1 MYSTR
6 TTKSN
11 RAASLGILCI
21 SLLLSACSASLQPV
35 QKSELS
41 EVAQIERARQM
52 AHTAPLKG
60 PLTLDEAMAR
70 AIKYNLDHRV
80 KLMEAAVAS
89 GQWRSDQFKQLPK
102 IVAEAGYA
110 WRNEENIRNS
120 TDSVTGLPSL
130 ANPSISSDREHTTT
144 GLGFSW
150 SVLDFGLSYFNA
162 KQSGDK
168 VLVANEQRRKAM
180 HNLLQRVQDAYWK
193 VASAQL
199 LQNDVRRTIRLAER
213 ALGFARKAEKD
224 QMSNSKESLRY
235 QRYLLDK
242 LQTLEQIDRQLSSAR
257 LELARLIGLPAN
269 TSYRLANIS
278 RQMRTP
284 PKVRLNPKD
293 MEQLAIRANP
303 DLRIEHYKTR
313 IAALESR
320 KLLLRH
326 FPGLRLNYGSNYDS
340 DSYVI
345 NQHWNDAA
353 LQISFDLLGLLALPS
368 NQKLAKAGEELA
380 DTRRNAAL
388 MATLSQVHIALQRYQ
403 DALANYRRAS
413 SISRVDERLRRLSEG
428 EVEAETTSELDR
440 VSAQT
445 AALYSKLRRY
455 QALAEV
461 HAALGRLQVTLG
473 HEPVIGDIDASSL
486 KQLQAAIQQA
496 QGHWHKLLKGNKQA
510 LKRAIADQPAK
521 EAPTRTAS

>member
-1 MYSTR
+1 M
-6 TTKSN
+6 
-11 RAASLGILCI
+11 LVLCF
-21 SLLLSACSASLQPV
+21 SALLTACNASLQPV
-35 QKSELS
+35 QKSELAD
-41 EVAQIERARQM
+41 VAQIERSRQRAQM
-52 AHTAPLKG
+52 APLQG

-102 IVAEAGYA
+102 VVAEAGYS

-120 TDSVTGLPSL
+120 TDSVTGAPSL
-130 ANPSISSDREHTTT
+130 ANPSISTDREHTTT

-150 SVLDFGLSYFNA
+150 SLLDFGLSYYNA

-180 HNLLQRVQDAYWK
+180 HNLLQRVQEAYWK
-193 VASAQL
+193 TASAER
-199 LQNDVRRTIRLAER
+199 LQGDVRRTIRTAER
-213 ALGFARKAEKD
+213 ALAFARKAERD
-224 QMSNSKESLRY
+224 QMSNTKESLRY

-257 LELARLIGLPAN
+257 LELARLIGLPAV
-269 TSYRLANIS
+269 TPFRLAKLPRNLD
-278 RQMRTP
+278 TP
-284 PKVRLNPKD
+284 PKVRLD
-293 MEQLAIRANP
+293 LATMEQLAIRANP
-303 DLRIEHYKTR
+303 DLRIEQYKTR

-320 KLLLRH
+320 KLLVRH
-326 FPGLRLNYGSNYDS
+326 FPGLRLNYGSNTDS

-388 MATLSQVHIALQRYQ
+388 MATLSQVHIALQRYR
-403 DALANYRRAS
+403 DAIANYRRAS
-413 SISRVDERLRRLSEG
+413 SVSRVDDRLRGLSEG
-428 EVEAETTSELDR
+428 EAEAKTNSELDR

-455 QALAEV
+455 QALSEV
-461 HAALGRLQVTLG
+461 YAALGRLQVTLG
-473 HEPVIGDIDASSL
+473 HEPIIGDIDASSL
-486 KQLQAAIQQA
+486 NQLQAAIQQA
-496 QGHWHKLLKGNKQA
+496 QGQWHNVLKGHKPTLQRA
-510 LKRAIADQPAK
+510 LADQPAT
-521 EAPTRTAS
+521 EATPRPAT